1 MWNALE
7 KELDVMRGL
16 SREAG
21 ELAMRLRAA
30 GIEFESKADESPV
43 TAADR
48 ECEQLIARGL
58 LDAFPDDGLL
68 GEEGASKTSHNG
80 RRWIIDPIDGT
91 RDFVRGIPV
100 WSSLIALENDGEIV
114 AGIANFPARSEM
126 FFASRGNGA
135 FVNDSRIRA
144 STRTTISQAV
154 LCVSGLNSLNRY
166 GFAPDL
172 LKWMEPFWAVRC
184 FGGCLDAMLVASG
197 KAEIWIEGSAKPWD
211 FAPLKIIGEEAGAR
225 FFNFEGK
232 ATIYGGNA
240 VLCVPALESEALK
253 FFSRRNN

>member
-1 MWNALE
+1 MHALA
-7 KELDVMRGL
+7 KELDVMRDL
-16 SREAG
+16 ARQAG
-21 ELAMRLRAA
+21 ELALRRGAG

-58 LDAFPDDGLL
+58 LDSFPDDGLL
-68 GEEGASKTSHNG
+68 GEEGASKESHNS

-100 WSSLIALENDGEIV
+100 WSNLIALEQDGEIV

-126 FFASRGNGA
+126 FFASRGGGA
-135 FVNDSRIRA
+135 FANDSRIQA
-144 STRTTISQAV
+144 STRTTVAQAL
-154 LCVSGLNSLNRY
+154 LCVSGLNSLNRHA
-166 GFAPDL
+166 FAPDL

-211 FAPLKIIGEEAGAR
+211 FAPLKIIAEEAGAR

-232 ATIYGGNA
+232 PTIYGGSA
-240 VLCVPALESEALK
+240 VLCVPALEAEALK
-253 FFSRRNN
+253 FVSRRNN